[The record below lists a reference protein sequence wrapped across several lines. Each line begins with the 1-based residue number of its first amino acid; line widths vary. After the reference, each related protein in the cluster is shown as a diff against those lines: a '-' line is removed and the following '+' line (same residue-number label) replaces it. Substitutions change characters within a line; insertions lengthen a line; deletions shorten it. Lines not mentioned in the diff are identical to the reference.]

1 MKIFSYVVSRDFGFA
16 PNPFFNYCTLATCKP
31 KIRKDAKIGDWI
43 IGTNSTI
50 KNNPRHLVFAM
61 KVEEKITFNEYWTDS
76 RFINKK
82 PILSGSRKYQYGDNI
97 YHKENNEW
105 NQSPSHHSEEDGSPN
120 LLNIKTDTQYDGV
133 LISSVFYYF
142 GRNSIALPP
151 NLQEIIKI
159 GRGHKYI
166 DSDLHNKLFDFLNKN
181 PLGIN
186 GNPSDWETLSL
197 QSKQLNLIF

>member
-1 MKIFSYVVSRDFGFA
+1 
-16 PNPFFNYCTLATCKP
+16 
-31 KIRKDAKIGDWI
+31 
-43 IGTNSTI
+43 
-50 KNNPRHLVFAM
+50 M
-61 KVEEKITFNEYWTDS
+61 KVEEKITFNEYWADP

-142 GRNSIALPP
+142 GRNSIVLPP
-151 NLQEIIKI
+151 NLQDIIKI

-166 DSDLHNKLFDFLNKN
+166 DSDLHNKLFDFLNKI
-181 PLGIN
+181 PLGLN
-186 GNPSDWETLSL
+186 GNPADWEPLSL